1 MRIEISRKFQ
11 KQVNSCK
18 DARIRRRVFFVID
31 AISKADSLKNIP
43 HLKKLINSDRAFS
56 IRISDYRIGIKQEI
70 GYIIFAAFDHRSAI
84 YKYFP

>member
-1 MRIEISRKFQ
+1 MRVEISRKFQ

-18 DARIRRRVFFVID
+18 DARIRRRVFFIID

-43 HLKKLINSDRAFS
+43 HLKKLKNSDRAFS
-56 IRISDYRIGIKQEI
+56 IRISDYRTGIKQETDC
-70 GYIIFAAFDHRSAI
+70 IIFAAFDHRSSI